1 MKKSLAIILTLC
13 MMMAYL
19 PAGVMASDA
28 TGEGK
33 LHQFIGE
40 EQVLVEN
47 NFNNASEEG
56 VPTTSNTNF
65 HTASSEG
72 YNTTTWTINNDM
84 YMFQDMGEDSSS
96 AIRFI
101 GNDASAYP
109 GAHISLNEQFFGIT
123 NVGEPESDADYQGL
137 TEGVVITEFDIK
149 TDALVSLALLGT
161 GTTAFNSTASTSSD
175 AYIFRSNGYVGNS
188 NTITYTVG
196 EWGKVMV
203 YTNLTGKY
211 MGLYYNGLH
220 IHSAPTSCGYGVKE
234 LWDRFG
240 IMFQANEGMVNF
252 AVDNFKI
259 TYSNATHLG
268 FATFN
273 GDELPSSGSLDGMFL
288 PRNYAPVNDLA
299 GVGKVTF
306 VEGKDGEGDNAIHL
320 APNGAANPNYKFYY
334 QNKPYKGAQAGLLH
348 ASFDVKFDEY
358 FDMGLSGGFGI
369 YFSDQVFT
377 KNGTVGMGSNAKSY
391 DLDTWHEID
400 IVSDWDND
408 NFKMYIDGELCRES
422 TLPYGFV
429 KDEYL
434 QFLIWGRSDV
444 ETGKGVAFDNINFT
458 YYNLPRVKSVSSK
471 SGSAFVDSFVDGSN
485 ELRLNLTKDYTNISM
500 ADVVVKVNDAVV
512 TASVSQDD
520 KAVILTLSDAVSKGD
535 TVEVTILSSALVGT
549 STLAP
554 QGYEYTVSETVADA
568 PAPGGDIEEPE
579 VPDVPDVPEDTDIP
593 TVDTDPGAPMDVDEL
608 TLFPADGT
616 FAYEDDALILKA
628 FAPEASEN
636 VKFTFD
642 SEEIT
647 DVKNVEN
654 MYYVA
659 LDSNR
664 VSNGNHTFTAEITLN
679 GESVSKTSNFYYYN
693 SQKTLLFNDYEE
705 ITSVNSGSNT
715 NVRPKSSY
723 GYDVTTYSVNNSM
736 TLQLG
741 EGAEGKG
748 TSVGFKSGEAA
759 GVYPGAHISLDEQFF
774 GVENVGKP
782 ETAASYAGLSE
793 GVVIT
798 EFDVKMNTNA
808 GIGFL
813 GTGPSSYS
821 SLGDSKAGTKL
832 FNLNGTVGHNSSVT
846 YTLGEWGKVKII
858 SNLDAKS
865 MSLYYNDILIHTE
878 AVEYPYG
885 NKELFNRYGLMFQA
899 YSGEVDMLIDNFKIS
914 HSMAT
919 KIGNTT
925 FNSLTL
931 GGEATRYDGHF
942 SPRNYSFSAD
952 HASGAV
958 TAVAGKGGAGDV
970 AVHMAVN
977 GSSNPNFKFYFQ
989 NKPYKSATKGALWA
1003 SYDIKLDN
1011 FADVGM
1017 SGGFGLHF
1025 SSPVFGAGGKVG
1037 TLSYEKDTW
1046 YNVKYY
1052 ADWDKNKAYIYVNDV
1067 LAYSFNNIPYPMLES
1082 EYFQILVW
1090 NNGNLQTGEGITV
1103 DNFDFTY
1110 YTLPEIKVPTST
1122 VGEETIKGKI
1132 SRKATSVTFPL
1143 TSEFKSLAK
1152 EDITV
1157 KVDSEILDADA
1168 ITFADNAI
1176 TLNFA
1181 EAIGAGKKIEISIGK
1196 DEIVGTL
1203 SPIGKDYKA
1212 IFTSEDYPEEG
1223 YSINAEASEDG
1234 KFNVKMNFYFIENT
1248 DSFYIAVASYKGNK
1262 LDKVDASYVCPRS
1275 DIEEAYPLT
1284 IEGVDLDADRL
1295 VAYIWS
1301 QDMKPLATKDL
1312 LSE

>member
-1 MKKSLAIILTLC
+1 MKKLLAIVLTLC

-19 PAGVMASDA
+19 PTGVMASDA
-28 TGEGK
+28 TGGGK
-33 LHQFIGE
+33 LHHFIGE
-40 EQVLVEN
+40 EQVLIEN
-47 NFNNASEEG
+47 TFNNVAQENI
-56 VPTTSNTNF
+56 PTESSKAF
-65 HTASSEG
+65 VTASSEG
-72 YNTTTWTINNDM
+72 YDKTTWTINNNM
-84 YMFQDMGEDSSS
+84 YMFQDVGEDGSS

-101 GNDASAYP
+101 ASDAASYP
-109 GAHISLNEQFFGIT
+109 GAHISLNEQFFGVNKI
-123 NVGEPESDADYQGL
+123 GEPESPASYQGL
-137 TEGVVITEFDIK
+137 AEGVIVTEFDIK
-149 TDALVSLALLGT
+149 TDALCTLSLLGT
-161 GTTAFNSTASTSSD
+161 GTTHFSSTASSNSY
-175 AYIFRSNGYVGNS
+175 AYLFRANGYLGNS
-188 NTITYTVG
+188 NTLTYNVG
-196 EWGKVMV
+196 EWAKVMV
-203 YTNLTGKY
+203 YVNLSGKY
-211 MGLYYNGLH
+211 MGYYYNGKLVH
-220 IHSAPTSCGYGVKE
+220 TTPIDHNFGVKE
-234 LWDRFG
+234 IWGKYGL
-240 IMFQANEGMVNF
+240 MFQAFEGMVNF

-268 FATFN
+268 FANFN
-273 GDELPSSGSLDGMFL
+273 GYELPSSGSLDGAFV
-288 PRNYAPVNDLA
+288 PRNYSPANDL
-299 GVGKVTF
+299 GTVGKVTL
-306 VEGKDGEGDNAIHL
+306 VAGKNGDGDDAIHL

-334 QNKPYKGAQAGLLH
+334 QNKPYKGAQTGLLH
-348 ASFDVKFDEY
+348 AKFDVKFDEY
-358 FDMGLSGGFGI
+358 FDMGLSGGFGV
-369 YFSDQVFT
+369 YFSTPVFT
-377 KNGTVGMGSNAKSY
+377 KAGTIGKKEYSLNA
-391 DLDTWHEID
+391 WHNMEV
-400 IVSDWDND
+400 VSDWDN
-408 NFKMYIDGELCRES
+408 NSFKVYMDGELCIEG

-444 ETGKGVAFDNINFT
+444 ETGKGVAFDNISFT
-458 YYNLPRVKSVSSK
+458 YYDLPRVKSVSSK
-471 SGSAFVDSFVDGSN
+471 QGSDFVESFTDGAN
-485 ELRLNLTKDYTNISM
+485 VLKLNLTKDYTNISVS
-500 ADVVVKVNDAVV
+500 DVVVEVNSEKVS
-512 TASVSQDD
+512 ASVSQDSN
-520 KAVILTLSDAVSKGD
+520 AVVLTLGNPVSKGD
-535 TVEVTILSSALVGT
+535 TVDVTILSSAIVGT

-554 QGYEYTVSETVADA
+554 QGYEYTVSETVKEA
-568 PAPGGDIEEPE
+568 PSTGTD
-579 VPDVPDVPEDTDIP
+579 VPDVPDVPVEPDEPEVPALP
-593 TVDTDPGAPMDVDEL
+593 TVDADPGAPMKVDSL
-608 TLFPADGT
+608 TLYPADGT

-741 EGAEGKG
+741 EGAGGKG

-798 EFDVKMNTNA
+798 EFDAKVNKKV

-821 SLGDSKAGTKL
+821 NLGDSKAGTKL
-832 FNLNGTVGHNSSVT
+832 FNLNGTVGHNSPVT

-865 MSLYYNDILIHTE
+865 MSLYYNDILVHTE

-885 NKELFNRYGLMFQA
+885 NKELWGRYGLMFQA
-899 YSGEVDMLIDNFKIS
+899 YSGEVDILIDNFKIS

-919 KIGNTT
+919 RIGNTT
-925 FNSLTL
+925 FNSLTP

-958 TAVAGKGGAGDV
+958 TAVAGKDGTGDV

-977 GSSNPNFKFYFQ
+977 GKANPNFKFFFQ
-989 NKPYKSATKGALWA
+989 NKPYKNATKGALSA
-1003 SYDIKLDN
+1003 SFDIKLDS
-1011 FADVGM
+1011 FMDVGF

-1025 SSPVFGAGGKVG
+1025 SSPVFTTSGKIG
-1037 TLSYEKDTW
+1037 NLSYEKDKW
-1046 YNVKYY
+1046 YNIKYY
-1052 ADWDKNKAYIYVNDV
+1052 ADWDRNRAYIYVNDV
-1067 LAYSFNNIPYPMLES
+1067 LATGFNNIPYPMLNA

-1090 NNGNLQTGEGITV
+1090 NNDNLQTGEGITV

-1110 YTLPEIKVPTST
+1110 YALPEIKVPSSK
-1122 VGEETIKGKI
+1122 VGDAVINGKI

-1157 KVDSEILDADA
+1157 KLDSEIVDADA

-1176 TLNFA
+1176 TVNFA
-1181 EAIGAGKKIEISIGK
+1181 EAIGVDRKFEILIGK
-1196 DEIVGTL
+1196 DEVVGTL
-1203 SPIGKDYKA
+1203 SSVGRDYRA
-1212 IFTSEDYPEEG
+1212 EFVSEGYPEEG
-1223 YSINAEASEDG
+1223 YSINTVSTGNG
-1234 KFNVKMNFYFIENT
+1234 KFDVKMNFYFIEN
-1248 DSFYIAVASYKGNK
+1248 DDNFYIAIASYKGNK

-1275 DIEEAYPLT
+1275 DIEEGYTLT
-1284 IEGVDLDADRL
+1284 IEGIDAAADRV

-1301 QDMKPLATKDL
+1301 EDMKPLEIKDL

>member
-19 PAGVMASDA
+19 PVGVMASDA

-65 HTASSEG
+65 RTASSEG

-96 AIRFI
+96 TIRFI

-175 AYIFRSNGYVGNS
+175 AYILRSNGYVGNS

-211 MGLYYNGLH
+211 MGLYYNGRH

-252 AVDNFKI
+252 AIDNFKI

-334 QNKPYKGAQAGLLH
+334 QNKPYKGAETGLLH
-348 ASFDVKFDEY
+348 AKFDVKFDEY
-358 FDMGLSGGFGI
+358 FNMGLSGGFGI

-444 ETGKGVAFDNINFT
+444 ESGKGVAFDNINFT
-458 YYNLPRVKSVSSK
+458 YYNLPRVMSVSSK
-471 SGSAFVDSFVDGSN
+471 QGSSFVSDFTQGSN
-485 ELRLNLTKDYTNISM
+485 VLKLNLTKDYTNV
-500 ADVVVKVNDAVV
+500 ADSDVLVSVNGETVSK
-512 TASVSQDD
+512 SVSQED
-520 KAVILTLSDAVSKGD
+520 KAVVLTLDAPLSSDDWVDIS
-535 TVEVTILSSALVGT
+535 ILSTAIVGS

-554 QGYEYTVSETVADA
+554 QGYEISLAEVVVPYSSGTQDPTEPENPPVEPEDPQEGQITTAVAD
-568 PAPGGDIEEPE
+568 PGS
-579 VPDVPDVPEDTDIP
+579 
-593 TVDTDPGAPMDVDEL
+593 PMPVNEL
-608 TLFPADGT
+608 TLFPVDSS
-616 FAYEDDALILKA
+616 FVYEDDILVLKA
-628 FAPEASEN
+628 FAPSGADSVE
-636 VKFTFD
+636 FIFD
-642 SEEIT
+642 SQSIEG
-647 DVKNVEN
+647 VEN
-654 MYYVA
+654 IDDMYYVGIDPMA
-659 LDSNR
+659 I
-664 VSNGNHTFTAEITLN
+664 SNGNHTFTAKITLN
-679 GESVSKTSNFYYYN
+679 GEEVSRTSNFYYYN
-693 SQKTLLFNDYEE
+693 SQKILLFNDYEE
-705 ITSVNSGSNT
+705 LTSVNSGSNT
-715 NVRPKSSY
+715 NVRPISAY
-723 GYDVTTYSVNNSM
+723 GHSVTTYSVNNTM
-736 TLQLG
+736 TLSLDTGADG
-741 EGAEGKG
+741 EGVGL
-748 TSVGFKSGEAA
+748 GFKSTSTGS
-759 GVYPGAHISLDEQFF
+759 YPGTHISLDEQFF

-782 ETAASYAGLSE
+782 ATPEEYAGLAQ

-798 EFDVKMNTNA
+798 EFDAKVNKYA

-813 GTGPSSYS
+813 GTGPSASS

-832 FNLNGTVGHNSSVT
+832 FNNNGTVGHNSTVT
-846 YTLGEWGKVKII
+846 YTLGEWGKVKVI
-858 SNLDAKS
+858 SNLDAGS
-865 MSLYYNDILIHTE
+865 MSLYYNDILIHTDS
-878 AVEYPYG
+878 VSYPYA
-885 NKELFNRYGLMFQA
+885 NKELWGRYGLMFQA
-899 YSGEVDMLIDNFKIS
+899 FSGEVDMVIDNFKIT
-914 HSMAT
+914 HANAI
-919 KIGNTT
+919 KIGSTN
-925 FNSLTL
+925 FNGFTI
-931 GGEATRYDGHF
+931 GEAATRYDGHF

-952 HASGAV
+952 HEANAV
-958 TAVAGKGGAGDV
+958 TAVTGQGGQGDV

-977 GSSNPNFKFYFQ
+977 GKANPNFKFYFQ
-989 NKPYKSATKGALWA
+989 NKPYKNATKGALWA
-1003 SYDIKLDN
+1003 SFDIKLDN

-1067 LAYSFNNIPYPMLES
+1067 LAYSFNNIPYPMLNA

-1110 YTLPEIKVPTST
+1110 YTLPEIKTASST
-1122 VGEETIKGKI
+1122 VGEEVISGKI
-1132 SRKATSVTFPL
+1132 SRKATSVSLPL
-1143 TSEFKSLAK
+1143 TSEFTSLAK
-1152 EDITV
+1152 EDIVV
-1157 KVDSEILDADA
+1157 KLDSETVAA
-1168 ITFADNAI
+1168 ENITFADNII
-1176 TLNFA
+1176 TLNLDKP
-1181 EAIGAGKKIEISIGK
+1181 IGVERKIEVSIGK
-1196 DEIVGTL
+1196 DEIVGDL
-1203 SPIGKDYKA
+1203 SPVGRDYKVE
-1212 IFTSEDYPEEG
+1212 FVSEGYPQEG
-1223 YSINAEASEDG
+1223 YSISTSSADG
-1234 KFNVKMNFYFIENT
+1234 KYVANMDFYFIENT
-1248 DSFYIAVASYKGNK
+1248 ESFYIALVSYKGNK
-1262 LDKVDASYVCPRS
+1262 LDKVDASYVCPVS
-1275 DIEEAYPLT
+1275 DVEESYALT
-1284 IEGVDLDADRL
+1284 IEGVDSGADR
-1295 VAYIWS
+1295 VMAYIWS
-1301 QDMKPLATKDL
+1301 QDMKPLEITDL